1 MRRWVIGYMIL
12 GLALLCVLALLPPTP
27 QQHSTAPLAHH
38 THPARMDVVQGIR
51 IVHLYGDASAM
62 GEQHG
67 RLLQQDIHFLIE
79 HYLNKFLN
87 QQEREIGLHA
97 AHNFF
102 EPHIPESYRNE
113 MRALAKACNIDYDTV
128 LLAQCFLD
136 IGRVLACSTAA
147 IPSHSNALGEPML
160 LRNLDFP
167 SLGLAEKHSYIF
179 VRHYPDGRSLVS
191 VGWPLLLGT
200 LSGFNSDG
208 LAVAMLE
215 SHSKPSA
222 VKGMPYA
229 LRYRH
234 ALETCSNSAALRDY
248 FNGVAITAS
257 NNLISIDRSDDACVF
272 ELTPQIIEH
281 RYKPGAMQFA
291 TNHFRSKTLNDGNTC
306 LRYNYLQ
313 EYFSPTSY
321 QQNLD
326 LHSAEAVLHRVALKS
341 INLQSF
347 VILPDSQRLHISL
360 GKLPA
365 SAGPFVTLD
374 KTALGLTSAG
384 D

>member
-1 MRRWVIGYMIL
+1 MRRWVIGYMLL
-12 GLALLCVLALLPPTP
+12 GLALICVLALNTDAPKT
-27 QQHSTAPLAHH
+27 TANNKPALAY
-38 THPARMDVVQGIR
+38 PARIDVVQGIR

-67 RLLQQDIHFLIE
+67 RLLRDDIHFLIKQ
-79 HYLNKFLN
+79 YLNKFLN
-87 QQEREIGLHA
+87 QQERDIGLHA

-102 EPHIPESYRNE
+102 EPHIPESYRAE
-113 MRALAKACNIDYDTV
+113 MRALAKACDLEYDTV

-147 IPSHSNALGEPML
+147 IPSHSNALGEPLL

-179 VRHYPDGRSLVS
+179 VRHYPDGRTLVS

-208 LAVAMLE
+208 LALAMLE

-222 VKGMPYA
+222 VKGMPYN

-234 ALETCSNSAALRDY
+234 ALENCSNSAALRSY
-248 FNGVAITAS
+248 FKDVAITAS
-257 NNLISIDRSDDACVF
+257 NNVISIDRNDDACVF
-272 ELTPQIIEH
+272 ELTPQLIEM

-291 TNHFRSKTLNDGNTC
+291 TNHFRHKALSDGSSC

-313 EYFSPTSY
+313 DYFSPASY
-321 QQNLD
+321 QDDLD
-326 LHSAEAVLHRVALKS
+326 LSKAEAVLHRVALKS

-347 VILPDSQRLHISL
+347 VVLPDSQRLHISL

-374 KTALGLTSAG
+374 KFDLGLATRT